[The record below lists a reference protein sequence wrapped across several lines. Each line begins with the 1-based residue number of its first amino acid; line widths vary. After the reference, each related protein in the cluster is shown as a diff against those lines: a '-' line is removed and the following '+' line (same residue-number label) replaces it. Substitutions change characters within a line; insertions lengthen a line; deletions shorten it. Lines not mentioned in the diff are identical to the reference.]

1 MSKALSKYLRYVAV
15 LGISLPL
22 VSFLLGLIFGSE
34 WPPLSA
40 ASVATTVAVGFFHAT
55 WFVPVCFVIFTR
67 PESTRDRAVLVATWG
82 FLGLMMAISPLQ
94 DTIRY
99 GLAGLRFD
107 VPRIVIE
114 VTAFALIGVWQAR
127 RFSKDTET
135 SGGSAPT
142 PDVV

>member
-1 MSKALSKYLRYVAV
+1 MSMTLSKYVRHVAV

-22 VSFLLGLIFGSE
+22 VSYLLGLVFGAE

-40 ASVATTVAVGFFHAT
+40 SSVATTVAVGFAHAA
-55 WFVPVCFVIFTR
+55 WFVPVYFVIFTR
-67 PESTRDRAVLVATWG
+67 PDSTRDRIILIATWG
-82 FLGLMMAISPLQ
+82 FLGLMMAVAPLQ
-94 DTIRY
+94 DTVRY

-107 VPRIVIE
+107 VLRIVIE
-114 VTAFALIGVWQAR
+114 VAAFSLIGVWQSR
-127 RFSKDTET
+127 ILSKDQET

>member
-1 MSKALSKYLRYVAV
+1 MSKTLSKYVRHVAV

-22 VSFLLGLIFGSE
+22 VSLLLGLVFGIE
-34 WPPLSA
+34 WPPFSA
-40 ASVATTVAVGFFHAT
+40 GSVALSVAVGFVHAA
-55 WFVPVCFVIFTR
+55 WFVPVYFIIFTR
-67 PESTRDRAVLVATWG
+67 PESTRDRVILVATWG
-82 FLGLMMAISPLQ
+82 FLGLMMAVAPLQ

-107 VPRIVIE
+107 VLRIVIE
-114 VTAFALIGVWQAR
+114 VAAFSLIGVWQSR
-127 RFSKDTET
+127 ILSRDPET